1 MKQIL
6 VIFVT
11 LLLFV
16 FSFQCSEKNK
26 PTGPDLEDPNYY
38 YPVNLDYKW
47 TYVHLNIGCV
57 EGDSFVITAIG
68 RNERPEGPGW
78 DLVSS
83 SGDTS
88 FRYQLGDSIFYENN
102 VTYPPSSPSYKVLIR
117 PVKAGTF
124 WKDAF
129 DFEYSIVGFEDL
141 YSSIAGMTYQGCA
154 KIRRTQSGNPTVKYL
169 WWAPQ
174 FGRVK
179 EVEYAFGDTLNC
191 LQGEELKRLDKSPI
205 NP

>member
-1 MKQIL
+1 MKRIL
-6 VIFVT
+6 VIFAI
-11 LLLFV
+11 LLIGLFA
-16 FSFQCSEKNK
+16 FNCGEKKK

-47 TYVHLNIGCV
+47 TYVHLDIGCV

-68 RNERPEGPGW
+68 RNHRSEGTGW

-83 SGDTS
+83 VGGDTS
-88 FRYQLGDSIFYENN
+88 FRYQLGDTIFYENN
-102 VTYPPSSPSYKVLIR
+102 VTYFSPSYKILIR
-117 PVKAGTF
+117 PVKTGTF

-141 YSSIAGMTYQGCA
+141 YSYIAGMTYQGCA
-154 KIRRTQSGNPTVKYL
+154 KIRRTRTGDSRVKYL

-174 FGRVK
+174 YGRVK
-179 EVEYAFGDTLNC
+179 EVEYADGDTLNC
-191 LQGEELKRLDKSPI
+191 LQGEELKRLDKTQI